1 MGAGL
6 GLALHLPCFLF
17 PGFGRVGALFQLG
30 VLLFQAADV
39 GKSGF
44 VAAFCFFP
52 LFRVLMGLSFSA
64 FHQLLEIGIFLAGVL
79 SGLLG
84 RVGTVFFGFEL
95 GQQLLHP
102 LAVSGSCGELFST
115 ARAGDQVQVLARN
128 RGQ

>member
-1 MGAGL
+1 VGGFQLALGVLGAGF

-44 VAAFCFFP
+44 IAAFCFLP
-52 LFRVLMGLSFSA
+52 LFRVLRGLGFGA

-84 RVGTVFFGFEL
+84 GVGTVFLGLEL
-95 GQQLLHP
+95 G
-102 LAVSGSCGELFST
+102 
-115 ARAGDQVQVLARN
+115 
-128 RGQ
+128 